1 MTHHQK
7 QPPTLPHGSRAQVVC
22 GILMGTV
29 DAVPGVSGGT
39 VALVLGIYDQLVTSI
54 SRFDRTWLGLLR
66 TRSWR
71 LASERV
77 QLAFLTRLAIGI
89 AVGLV
94 ATLSAVNYL
103 LENIHTRP
111 FTLAVFFGMI
121 MASTVLVAR
130 MICWPPNRSRLSCLV
145 LVLVGASVSFWLTT
159 LQDTHHDTPSLL
171 YLFGCGSIAI
181 CAMIL
186 PGISGAMVL
195 WIVGIYEHL
204 SQIPRAILRG
214 QGSPEMLLEFVVF
227 AVGCL
232 VGLLAFSRLLRHLL
246 TNYRPVTI
254 AVLCGIMIGAL
265 NKLWPFQVVSTS
277 KGHLQT
283 SNTLPA
289 GFELQSAGIILTVV
303 VSALV
308 ILWIDR
314 SCQSS
319 LSVVNE
325 DCE

>member
-1 MTHHQK
+1 
-7 QPPTLPHGSRAQVVC
+7 
-22 GILMGTV
+22 
-29 DAVPGVSGGT
+29 
-39 VALVLGIYDQLVTSI
+39 
-54 SRFDRTWLGLLR
+54 
-66 TRSWR
+66 
-71 LASERV
+71 
-77 QLAFLTRLAIGI
+77 
-89 AVGLV
+89 
-94 ATLSAVNYL
+94 
-103 LENIHTRP
+103 
-111 FTLAVFFGMI
+111 
-121 MASTVLVAR
+121 
-130 MICWPPNRSRLSCLV
+130 
-145 LVLVGASVSFWLTT
+145 
-159 LQDTHHDTPSLL
+159 HDTPSLL

-227 AVGCL
+227 AAGCL

-246 TNYRPVTI
+246 INYRPVTI

-325 DCE
+325 DRK